1 MAGLGPTEAQT
12 VRLSPGIVRQTNL
25 GGKWWEILE
34 VGNIS
39 STHSFFFLL
48 KNPGIP
54 REHVQDAI
62 IGSKCSWTTGFLE
75 TFNGI
80 GKKKQ
85 WMLTL
90 FHLQM
95 LSH

>member
-39 STHSFFFLL
+39 TTHSFFFLL

-54 REHVQDAI
+54 RAFPTKIVQGLGSNPGKATPESAPFVSLHVW
-62 IGSKCSWTTGFLE
+62 CTGKE
-75 TFNGI
+75 T
-80 GKKKQ
+80 
-85 WMLTL
+85 
-90 FHLQM
+90 
-95 LSH
+95 